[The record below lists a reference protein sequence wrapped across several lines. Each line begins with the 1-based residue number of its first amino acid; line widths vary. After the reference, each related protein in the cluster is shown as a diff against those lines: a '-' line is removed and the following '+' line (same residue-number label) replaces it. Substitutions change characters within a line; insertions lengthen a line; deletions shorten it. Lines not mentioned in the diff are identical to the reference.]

1 MTDAT
6 DPDRLQ
12 RRAGGGGEPPSR
24 VTSRR
29 RLLTTLPRWIVLA
42 AAFGCV
48 SVHRSATGYERRGVW
63 GLKRRERARYRGQ
76 STLVLDG
83 HELQFDGS
91 LGVYRVAGRDRCF
104 YLGGWFYRQREGAWA
119 RARAV
124 DGPWTKSEERALPP
138 GLRDLAHG

>member
-6 DPDRLQ
+6 DPDRVQ
-12 RRAGGGGEPPSR
+12 RRADGGEPPSH

-29 RLLTTLPRWIVLA
+29 RLLARLPWIVLA

-63 GLKRRERARYRGQ
+63 GLKRGERARYRGE

-83 HELQFDGS
+83 HELQFDAS

-119 RARAV
+119 RARAL
-124 DGPWTKSEERALPP
+124 DGPWTESELRALPP
-138 GLRDLAHG
+138 GLRDLAFD